1 MHFHNGTLAML
12 TQAASVPDL
21 EAKKLSDDIKF
32 LEKKFKA

>member
-1 MHFHNGTLAML
+1 VLA
-12 TQAASVPDL
+12 QAASVPDL